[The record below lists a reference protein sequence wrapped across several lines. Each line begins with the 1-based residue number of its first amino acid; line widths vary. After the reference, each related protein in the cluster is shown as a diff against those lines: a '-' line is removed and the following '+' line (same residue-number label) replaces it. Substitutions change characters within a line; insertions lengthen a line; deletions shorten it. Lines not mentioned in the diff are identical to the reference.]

1 MSDFDIKNKV
11 VQAND
16 LVQLSKWNL
25 DAVPL
30 KILKTL
36 VSCIDTKNPPK
47 DNTVCIS
54 KQAFTCDETE
64 IAAEYSSVIQ
74 EKNHQNLS

>member
-16 LVQLSKWNL
+16 LIQLSKWNL

-54 KQAFTCDETE
+54 KQ
-64 IAAEYSSVIQ
+64 
-74 EKNHQNLS
+74 

>member
-36 VSCIDTKNPPK
+36 M
-47 DNTVCIS
+47 
-54 KQAFTCDETE
+54 
-64 IAAEYSSVIQ
+64 
-74 EKNHQNLS
+74 NLLNVLLQRN